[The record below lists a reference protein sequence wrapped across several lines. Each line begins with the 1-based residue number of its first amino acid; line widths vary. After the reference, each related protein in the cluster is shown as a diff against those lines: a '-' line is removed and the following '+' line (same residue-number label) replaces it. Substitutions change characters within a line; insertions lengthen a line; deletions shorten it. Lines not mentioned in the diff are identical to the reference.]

1 VKAKGWDLQLAHYIE
16 EVRSRPFEWGTHDCI
31 NFANNACIVQRG
43 TGFVGNF
50 LTEYNSSKAAL
61 LKYHHWMKET
71 GYKDIIAA
79 VDDRLTRLIT
89 KYPPRGAIV
98 AMPSSDNEVLPY
110 SFGVSV
116 NQYCVFVG
124 YEGLLFNKPKDG
136 FLYWGVE

>member
-1 VKAKGWDLQLAHYIE
+1 MRFYDWDLRLASYLDK
-16 EVRSRPFEWGTHDCI
+16 VRSRPFEWGNHDCI
-31 NFANNACIVQRG
+31 NFANKACHIQRG
-43 TGFVGNF
+43 TGFADNF
-50 LTEYNSSKAAL
+50 LTEYNSPKAAL